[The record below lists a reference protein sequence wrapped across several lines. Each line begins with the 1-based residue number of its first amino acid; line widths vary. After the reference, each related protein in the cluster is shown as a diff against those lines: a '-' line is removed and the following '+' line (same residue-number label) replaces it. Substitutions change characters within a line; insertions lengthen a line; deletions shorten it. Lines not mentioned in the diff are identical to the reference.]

1 MCRFTMVLGG
11 TWHGQVVQTGVKPDC
26 CPGEDSRACAG
37 AGEREKFKIR
47 EKGVSSQLLLGAD
60 FLNRP
65 GQRLD
70 RKKADE
76 FPDV

>member
-1 MCRFTMVLGG
+1 MALMVR
-11 TWHGQVVQTGVKPDC
+11 TGVNPDC
-26 CPGEDSRACAG
+26 CHEEGGTACAG
-37 AGEREKFKIR
+37 AREREKFKNR
-47 EKGVSSQLLLGAD
+47 EKGGSSQLLLGAD

-70 RKKADE
+70 RKKAGE

>member
-1 MCRFTMVLGG
+1 MAL
-11 TWHGQVVQTGVKPDC
+11 VVRAGVNPDC
-26 CPGEDSRACAG
+26 CHEEDGTECAG
-37 AGEREKFKIR
+37 AREREKLKNR
-47 EKGVSSQLLLGAD
+47 EKGSSSQLLLGAD

-70 RKKADE
+70 RKKAGE

>member
-1 MCRFTMVLGG
+1 MALMVR
-11 TWHGQVVQTGVKPDC
+11 TGVNPDC
-26 CPGEDSRACAG
+26 CREEDGAACAG
-37 AGEREKFKIR
+37 AREREKLKNR
-47 EKGVSSQLLLGAD
+47 EKRGSSQLLLGAD

-70 RKKADE
+70 RKKAGE

>member
-1 MCRFTMVLGG
+1 MALMVR
-11 TWHGQVVQTGVKPDC
+11 TGVNPDC
-26 CPGEDSRACAG
+26 FAACAG
-37 AGEREKFKIR
+37 AREREKLKNR
-47 EKGVSSQLLLGAD
+47 EKGGSSQLLLGVD

-70 RKKADE
+70 WKKAGE